1 MDEGLAARLEAAGQG
16 HLVRALERL
25 DPDGR
30 ARLEAEIDSLDLDL
44 VRSLVDELV
53 LGDGG
58 GPKVPQDLEPPD
70 VVELPR
76 TAGERAAE
84 RVAAEAGEGHLRA
97 GRVAAVLVAGGQGTR
112 LGFDGPKGAFPFAPI
127 TGRILFAH
135 LAAKVAAVRARCG
148 CELPWYVMTSPA
160 NDRDT
165 REVFERH
172 GWFGLPP
179 ELVVFFVQ
187 GTMPA
192 VDRETGAI
200 LLEAPDHLAL
210 SPDGHGGLLRA
221 LARQGLLG
229 QMRDRGIET
238 LFTFQVDN
246 PLVRV
251 AKPELVGRH
260 AEASAEM
267 SNLVVRKR
275 SPEERMG
282 VIARSRGRTV
292 LVEYSDLPRDLAD
305 ARDASGALVFWA
317 GSVAQHCLERGFVER
332 ITTGGAQL
340 PFHRADKVVPYVDD
354 AGRLVQPERPNA
366 VKFESFIFDAL
377 PLAERTVSVE
387 ADRAVEFSPIKNA
400 EGADSP
406 ESARRDLNRLYARWL
421 ESAGAEVARD
431 GAGEPAVDIEIDP
444 RYADDP
450 AELSQRLSSGLT
462 VAEPIVLGIDGG
474 TDRGG
479 RTAPA

>member
-1 MDEGLAARLEAAGQG
+1 VDAALAERLEAAGQG

-25 DPDGR
+25 DPEGR
-30 ARLEAEIDSLDLDL
+30 AGLAAEIESLDLDL
-44 VRSLVDELV
+44 VRSLVDDLV
-53 LGDGG
+53 LGEGG
-58 GPKVPQDLEPPD
+58 GPAVPKDLEPPE
-70 VVELPR
+70 VVALPR
-76 TAGERAAE
+76 TEAE
-84 RVAAEAGEGHLRA
+84 REAERRAREAGEAHVRE

-112 LGFDGPKGAFPFAPI
+112 LGFEGPKGAYPFAPI
-127 TGRILFAH
+127 SGRTLFAH
-135 LAAKVAAVRARCG
+135 LAAKVAAVRARCR

-160 NDRDT
+160 NDRET
-165 REVFERH
+165 REVFARH

-179 ELVVFFVQ
+179 ESVILFVQ

-192 VDRETGAI
+192 VDRETGRI

-229 QMRDRGIET
+229 QMGDRGIET

-251 AKPELVGRH
+251 AKAELVGRH
-260 AEASAEM
+260 VQAAAEM

-282 VIARSRGRTV
+282 VIARSHGRTV
-292 LVEYSDLPRDLAD
+292 LVEYSDLPKELAE
-305 ARDASGALVFWA
+305 ARDESGEFLFWA
-317 GSVAQHCLERGFVER
+317 GSVAVHCLERAFAER
-332 ITTGGAQL
+332 ITAGGAQL

-354 AGRLVQPERPNA
+354 EGRTVRPEEPNA
-366 VKFESFIFDAL
+366 VKFESFIFGAL
-377 PLAERTVSVE
+377 PLAERSVSVE
-387 ADRAVEFSPIKNA
+387 ADRAKEFSPIKNA
-400 EGADSP
+400 EGSDSP
-406 ESARRDLNRLYARWL
+406 ETSRRDLNRLYAGWL
-421 ESAGAEVARD
+421 EAAGAEVARGPD
-431 GAGEPAVDIEIDP
+431 GEPAVDIEIDP
-444 RYADDP
+444 RYADD
-450 AELSQRLSSGLT
+450 ADELAQRLSSGLR

-474 TDRGG
+474 TDSGG